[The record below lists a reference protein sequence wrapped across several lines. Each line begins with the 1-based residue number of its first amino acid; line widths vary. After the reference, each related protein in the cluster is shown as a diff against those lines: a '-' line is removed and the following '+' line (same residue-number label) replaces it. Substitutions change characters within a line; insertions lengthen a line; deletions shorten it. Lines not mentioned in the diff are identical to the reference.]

1 MISLKTQKNND
12 PFNGR
17 HSLVDHFAKFASGKV
32 ETPID
37 FWVSGQLSCRKFI
50 NGKDDHWSFDKLFK
64 TNSSE
69 LGFIVF
75 KKLLHEVF
83 NC

>member
-1 MISLKTQKNND
+1 MILKHAENDD
-12 PFNGR
+12 PFDGR
-17 HSLVDHFAKFASGKV
+17 HRLVDHFAKVTSGEV
-32 ETPID
+32 EIQID

-50 NGKDDHWSFDKLFK
+50 NGKDGHWLDDKLFK
-64 TNSSE
+64 TKCSE